1 MFFLNTFNSILIVIC
16 LILYNYSVPFF
27 STLSFLTFFFPIFAF
42 INLIFL
48 IYWVLKL
55 DLKLILPLILVFC
68 IYSNSMFFYAL
79 NEPESDK
86 NGLHLMSYNVRL
98 FNHYKWIESE
108 NIPLEIQKFI
118 TNKKPDVLAIQEYH
132 DKYKRV
138 FKTFKNR
145 HVVLSGNNVGQA
157 IYTNNKLIN
166 KGTVELPDFGNI
178 AIFIDLLQNKDT
190 IRFYNAHFESF
201 KVDLI
206 ALKADVKSAK
216 EIIFKTKKAYLV
228 QKNQSSALIKH
239 MLKSPY
245 PVVLAVDLNNTQH
258 SFFYKQFI
266 DNFNDSFISKG
277 AGFGAT
283 YDFKFMPIRIDYL
296 FNSRSIDVNN
306 FIIYPNLLSDHKP
319 ISVFLN
325 I

>member
-1 MFFLNTFNSILIVIC
+1 MFFLNTFNSILILAC
-16 LILYNYSVPFF
+16 LILYSYSNPFF

-42 INLIFL
+42 LNLIFL

-55 DLKLILPLILVFC
+55 DLKLVLPLILVFL
-68 IYSNSMFFYAL
+68 INNNFSSFYNI
-79 NEPESDK
+79 NEPKLDK
-86 NGLHLMSYNVRL
+86 RGLHLMSYNVRL
-98 FNHYKWIESE
+98 FNHYKWIENE

-118 TNKKPDVLAIQEYH
+118 TIQKPDVLAIQEYH
-132 DKYKRV
+132 DEYKRI
-138 FKTFKNR
+138 FKNFKNS
-145 HVVLSGNNVGQA
+145 HIVLSGDNVGQA

-166 KGTVELPDFGNI
+166 KGAVELRGFGNI

-190 IRFYNAHFESF
+190 IRFYNANFESF

-206 ALKADVKSAK
+206 SMKADVKSAK
-216 EIIFKTKKAYLV
+216 EIIFKTKKTYLV
-228 QKNQSSALIKH
+228 QKDQSSALIQH

-245 PVVLAVDLNNTQH
+245 PIVLAADLNNTQH
-258 SFFYKQFI
+258 SFFYKQFK
-266 DNFNDSFISKG
+266 DNFNDSFISSG
-277 AGFGAT
+277 AGFGST

-296 FNSRSIDVNN
+296 FNSKSINVNN
-306 FIIYPNLLSDHKP
+306 FIIYPVLLSDHKP